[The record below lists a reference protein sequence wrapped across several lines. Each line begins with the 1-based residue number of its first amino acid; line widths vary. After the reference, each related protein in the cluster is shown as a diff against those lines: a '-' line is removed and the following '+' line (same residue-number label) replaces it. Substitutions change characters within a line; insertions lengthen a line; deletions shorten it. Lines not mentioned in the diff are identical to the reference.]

1 MKLKVFAGK
10 WDSWGFEVSYCHW
23 YMCLTIGFIHWYV
36 GFEIWTKEDIAIAAK
51 NEDLIKR
58 LLEADEEE
66 VVVKP
71 KKKAPAKKKK

>member
-23 YMCLTIGFIHWYV
+23 YKGLTIGFVHWYV

-51 NEDLIKR
+51 HEKKI
-58 LLEADEEE
+58 ADIIAE
-66 VVVKP
+66 VKNDRP

>member
-1 MKLKVFAGK
+1 
-10 WDSWGFEVSYCHW
+10 
-23 YMCLTIGFIHWYV
+23 LTIGFIHWYV